1 VIHVSSKAV
10 VSQLNKHSHP
20 LSSSIWIALV
30 SGLIMTTLADSG
42 HAAELRP
49 RPPSGP
55 ASITA
60 PVGDGEDPRFDI
72 ALRRARAFR
81 ALDPSGARRLG
92 QARPGSFDAEVYRDA
107 TLVTRAT
114 QLLVGGPTNPD
125 APAVALICA
134 ALFNRLGGKATV
146 VSSKGRA
153 LSRTAMAESNV
164 NNELATFIHMWLNDG
179 NAAATPKEAV
189 TPFNLIAPVTKL
201 KADVSQMVRL
211 VFTGEPLPADRESMF
226 YFNMLEAPQKSNEEA
241 QISLAVRTRI
251 KVFPINAG
259 NCTQSA

>member
-1 VIHVSSKAV
+1 
-10 VSQLNKHSHP
+10 
-20 LSSSIWIALV
+20 
-30 SGLIMTTLADSG
+30 MTTLADSG
-42 HAAELRP
+42 HAADLRLRP
-49 RPPSGP
+49 PLGP

-60 PVGDGEDPRFDI
+60 PVGDGEDSEFDI

-92 QARPGSFDAEVYRDA
+92 QARPGSFEAEVYRDD

-114 QLLVGGPTNPD
+114 QLLVEDPTNPD
-125 APAVALICA
+125 APAVALIGA
-134 ALFNRLGGKATV
+134 ALFNRWGAKATV

-153 LSRTAMAESNV
+153 LGRTAMGEPNA
-164 NNELATFIHMWLNDG
+164 NNERATFIHMWLDDG

-201 KADVSQMVRL
+201 KADVSQMVCL
-211 VFTGEPLPADRESMF
+211 VLTGEPLPADRESMF
-226 YFNMLEAPQKSNEEA
+226 YFNILKAPQKSNEEA